1 MNFLKNILSTILGV
15 FIAFGIFFFLLILLA
30 SAIETEEVITVKS
43 QSVLKLSFDDKILK
57 DFAPKDESA
66 LGILLEMENPYL
78 GFDQVLNA
86 IENAKTD
93 NNIDG
98 ISIEISFF
106 NAGMAQTQALR
117 KKLMEFKETG
127 KFIAAY
133 ADFYEQKNYYLS
145 SVADSLFI
153 NPLGMVDFRGLSTEV
168 LYYKDFQDK
177 YGIKM
182 EVVRHGKY
190 KSGAEPFMLNKMSDE
205 NREQIKSFLSSI
217 WDEMLQ
223 EISVDRNKSIAQ
235 LNELADKLGGRN
247 ADLASQNGLV
257 DQVAYQDEYTSFLK
271 RSVGITDDKTLNT
284 ISLIDYIKSGKGRKT
299 STASDKIA
307 IIYAQGEIL
316 YGKGN
321 EDYVGQEMMI
331 KSIQKAKKDKNVKAI
346 VLRVNSPGGVA
357 ITADMIWRELELAKK
372 EKPIVVS
379 MGNLAASGG
388 YYIACNANKIYAEST
403 TITGSIGVYGLI
415 PNIHQFSETIGIN
428 AEQVSTNNAPNYSL
442 FEPMSE
448 DFNQVTQQS
457 IEIIYNT
464 FLNRVAVGRNM
475 SVAKVDELAQ
485 GRVWSGKEA
494 LNNGLVDELGSME
507 DAIKYAALIANVTD
521 YKTVN
526 YPQFKKE
533 WKDAFDMMPFIKS
546 SKTKLLKEE
555 LGEMQ
560 YQLYEAMKN
569 VSKKEGVQARM
580 PFVLEIK

>member
-15 FIAFGIFFFLLILLA
+15 FIAFGILFFLLILLA
-30 SAIETEEVITVKS
+30 SAIETEEVVTVKS
-43 QSVLKLSFDDKILK
+43 QSVLKLSFDDRIIK
-57 DFAPKDESA
+57 DYAPKDESA
-66 LGILLEMENPYL
+66 IGMLLEMESPYL

-86 IENAKTD
+86 IENAKAD

-98 ISIEISFF
+98 ISIEMTMV

-127 KFIAAY
+127 KFISSY

-145 SVADSLFI
+145 SVADSIFI
-153 NPLGMVDFRGLSTEV
+153 NPLGLVDFRGLSTEV
-168 LYYKDFQDK
+168 LYYKDFEDK
-177 YGIKM
+177 YGVKM

-190 KSGAEPFMLNKMSDE
+190 KSGAEPFLFNKMSDE
-205 NREQIKSFLSSI
+205 NREQIKSFLTSM
-217 WDEMLQ
+217 WDEMVS
-223 EISVDRNKSIAQ
+223 EIAVNRNKTTLE
-235 LNELADKLGGRN
+235 LNNLADNLGGRN
-247 ADLASQNGLV
+247 ADLAEKNGLV
-257 DQVAYQDEYTSFLK
+257 DQVAYQDEYISFLK
-271 RSVGITDDKTLNT
+271 RRVGITEDKTLNT

-299 STASDKIA
+299 SAATSKIA
-307 IIYAQGEIL
+307 IIYAQGEMI

-321 EDYVGQEMMI
+321 EEYVGQEMMI
-331 KSIQKAKKDKNVKAI
+331 KSIQKAKKDKEVKAI
-346 VLRVNSPGGVA
+346 VLRINSPGGVA

-388 YYIACNANKIYAEST
+388 YYIACNANKIFAEPT

-415 PNIHQFSETIGIN
+415 PNIHKFSETIGIN
-428 AEQVSTNNAPNYSL
+428 AEQVSTNKAPNYSL

-464 FLNRVAVGRNM
+464 FLNRVSAGRNM
-475 SVAKVDELAQ
+475 SVEKVDEIAQ

-494 LNNGLVDELGSME
+494 LKNGLVDELGSME
-507 DAIKYAALIANVTD
+507 DAIKYAALIANISD

-533 WKDAFDMMPFIKS
+533 WKDAFDMVPFIKS

-555 LGEMQ
+555 LGEAQ
-560 YQLYEAMKN
+560 YQLYEAMQK
-569 VSKKEGVQARM
+569 VSKHEGVQARM